1 MCGCLQSGKTA
12 LHKAAEDGHSDV
24 VKVLLEKG
32 GGADL
37 AKIQD
42 AVSESAHGL
51 DQSRRGKERVF

>member
-1 MCGCLQSGKTA
+1 VCGCLQSGKTA

-37 AKIQD
+37 AKIQEK
-42 AVSESAHGL
+42 VSVKVE
-51 DQSRRGKERVF
+51 